1 MELKEELKQHL
12 VKQQEKDRL
21 ARVEVNSKLQKSIIY
36 TDGNDKSNIA
46 TINALKS
53 EGVPFIEKKVSENW
67 DEWKEVM
74 STTNINNLPTAFV
87 NGEYLVIKRDFQNP
101 QQLIGA
107 LNHLAGPNFKN
118 PSVESKI
125 IEHMKTHTYNLN
137 QRLLNLEKRFTPIAQ
152 FISNL
157 QQELAE
163 EEETNTETNTETKVG
178 GCNQKTID
186 A

>member
-12 VKQQEKDRL
+12 VEQQEKDRL
-21 ARVEVNSKLQKSIIY
+21 VRVEANSKLQKSIIY
-36 TDGNDKSNIA
+36 TDGDDKSNIA

-53 EGVPFIEKKVSENW
+53 EGVPFVEKKVNENW

-74 STTNINNLPTAFV
+74 STTNINNLPTVFV
-87 NGEYLVIKRDFQNP
+87 NGEYLVFKRDFQNP
-101 QQLIGA
+101 NHLINA

-118 PSVESKI
+118 PSMESKA

-137 QRLLNLEKRFTPIAQ
+137 NRLSQLEQKFTPIAK

-157 QQELAE
+157 QQELKE
-163 EEETNTETNTETKVG
+163 EEDSE
-178 GCNQKTID
+178 
-186 A
+186 